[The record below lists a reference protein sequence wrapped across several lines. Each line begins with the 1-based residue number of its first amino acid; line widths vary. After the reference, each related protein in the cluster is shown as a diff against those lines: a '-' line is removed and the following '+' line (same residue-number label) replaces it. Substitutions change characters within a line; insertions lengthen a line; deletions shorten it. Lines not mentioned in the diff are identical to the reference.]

1 MADDD
6 PIAGERGA
14 DGSGR
19 FADPPEHDTEAQ
31 SAPAWLEEAIAT
43 AKEPPLT
50 AAEVDGALRSVLARR
65 DGRSAAP
72 LEIAA
77 AERLAGARRRWRT
90 AAFRAAAAVLV
101 VAGAALS
108 WRAIRSPADRG
119 APTSTRGATGPT
131 RFASAV
137 GQLDTVRLADG
148 TDVVLGPG
156 SALTLAPGFGG
167 AAREVVLQGEA
178 HFDVVHDDARPFV
191 VRSGRATLRDVGT
204 VFAVRGDSASDVRVW
219 VTEGAVD
226 VRDDRASDPVVLL
239 AGDLAT
245 VSANGVSVTRGAVTR
260 GDLAWMRGDLVFRDA
275 PFEQV
280 RDGLRRWYGVEL
292 VAGDSLVASRRL
304 TATLSG
310 RRAEGMGD
318 VLAAALGGRAA
329 RTGDTLRIT
338 ASRSPAR

>member
-6 PIAGERGA
+6 PIADERST
-14 DGSGR
+14 DGSAG
-19 FADPPEHDTEAQ
+19 FAGPSEQDAEAQ
-31 SAPAWLEEAIAT
+31 AAPAWLEAAIAT

-50 AAEVDGALRSVLARR
+50 AAEVEGALRSVLARR
-65 DGRSAAP
+65 GDRAIAPVGIGTDGAF
-72 LEIAA
+72 AA
-77 AERLAGARRRWRT
+77 AHRRWRT
-90 AAFRAAAAVLV
+90 AALRAAAAVLV
-101 VAGAALS
+101 VAGASLT
-108 WRAIRSPADRG
+108 WRATRAPAELG
-119 APTSTRGATGPT
+119 QPASTRAVSEPA

-137 GQLDTVRLADG
+137 GELDTLRLTDG
-148 TDVVLGPG
+148 TAVVLGPG
-156 SALTLAPGFGG
+156 SALTVARGFGG
-167 AAREVVLQGEA
+167 TAREVILRGEA

-204 VFAVRGDSASDVRVW
+204 VFAVRGDSATDVRVW

-226 VRDDRASDPVVLL
+226 VREEGAGVAAILR

-245 VSANGVSVTRGAVTR
+245 VSENGVSVTRGAVTR

-280 RDGLRRWYGVEL
+280 RDGVRRWYGLEL
-292 VAGDSLVASRRL
+292 VAGDSVIAARRL

-310 RRAEGMGD
+310 RRADGVGD
-318 VLAAALGGRAA
+318 LLAAALGGRAT

-338 ASRSPAR
+338 ASTTTAR